1 MPGKVPMISRSCFI
15 EWWMSPTASTF
26 RIFSAPESVSGIA
39 NEPRFG
45 VPSITR
51 RPPRPAPVVSS
62 IAFHVAGCRWANR
75 RETRPP
81 IEWATRC
88 TGSPAPNAVI
98 SASSRAALLSMSS
111 RQSKGNGRTCQRV
124 SSSSRIGTYVSWWSP
139 AGRTWIPAFAGSPSG
154 VSSRS
159 PIRPARRRT
168 KSIQIRSTSP
178 LRSTESS
185 SVPMIPGRTRTFP
198 SLPAAATARRRPART
213 LERLRAQP
221 LLEEVGLATV
231 DREQR
236 AADAVEVA
244 AVERGLQLV
253 DARGLGR
260 AHRPLPEQGAP
271 TTLRDRCAAA
281 SALGEP
287 PNVTLLSAVLLPSI
301 ILHLALLSRSWPP
314 RRWAAGRRP
323 RRSRGSSP
331 RGSRTGARRSS
342 RAGSRG
348 R

>member
-1 MPGKVPMISRSCFI
+1 M
-15 EWWMSPTASTF
+15 
-26 RIFSAPESVSGIA
+26 
-39 NEPRFG
+39 
-45 VPSITR
+45 TR

-62 IAFHVAGCRWANR
+62 IACHVAEWRWANR

-88 TGSPAPNAVI
+88 TGSPAPNALT

-124 SSSSRIGTYVSWWSP
+124 SSSSRIGTYVSGGARR
-139 AGRTWIPAFAGSPSG
+139 AGRGSPPLPGSPSG

-159 PIRPARRRT
+159 PIRPPRRRT

-198 SLPAAATARRRPART
+198 SLPRRRP
-213 LERLRAQP
+213 
-221 LLEEVGLATV
+221 
-231 DREQR
+231 R
-236 AADAVEVA
+236 AA
-244 AVERGLQLV
+244 
-253 DARGLGR
+253 ARR
-260 AHRPLPEQGAP
+260 ARSN
-271 TTLRDRCAAA
+271 A
-281 SALGEP
+281 SAP
-287 PNVTLLSAVLLPSI
+287 SPCSRRSASRPSI
-301 ILHLALLSRSWPP
+301 ESRVRRTLSRSPWSSAACISSMRGVSGVLIDRSRTRRAARDDARPVRRSIGVRRAPQDDAPFGGLTLEHHPAPRRVVKRAAP

-331 RGSRTGARRSS
+331 RGSRSGARRSS